1 MQKIVLFFILSIVS
15 VLYIQAQPSIAVID
29 FDSGNYC
36 TVQKAAI
43 MTDLFRNE
51 LIRSG
56 RANIVDRKNMDKII
70 AEMKF
75 QMSDWVNPVKIKQ
88 IGQMIGADYLMTGN
102 FDMLGNNIYLVV
114 QMLDIETA
122 KAVYSS
128 KMVMSFWEE
137 YDRKVKGFAEEF
149 INKFPTVNIFTGTWT
164 TNLIHDNIMDT
175 YAITFIGA
183 NRCNIKITSFI
194 NGAEK
199 EEEGQG
205 TYSYD
210 GSILKITSILRN
222 SQIPHIN
229 NIQWSSV
236 ISINSGNSSFNMLV
250 KPTSQSTNQVRVTF
264 TKE

>member
-1 MQKIVLFFILSIVS
+1 MRKTVFIFTIFISSI
-15 VLYIQAQPSIAVID
+15 LCLQAQPSIAVID

-36 TVQKAAI
+36 TVQRAAI

-56 RANIVDRKNMDKII
+56 RADIVDRKNIDKII

-75 QMSDWVNPVKIKQ
+75 QMSDWVNPAKIKQ

-102 FDMLGNNIYLVV
+102 FDVLGNNIYLVV

-122 KAVYSS
+122 RAFYSS
-128 KMVMSFWEE
+128 KMVLAVWEE

-149 INKFPTVNIFTGTWT
+149 ISRLPAVNIFTGTWT
-164 TNLIHDNIMDT
+164 ANIPHDNIIDT
-175 YAITFIGA
+175 YAITFIGS
-183 NRCNIKITSFI
+183 NRCSIRISSI
-194 NGAEK
+194 VNGSEII
-199 EEEGQG
+199 EEGQG

-210 GSILKITSILRN
+210 GTILKITSLLRN

-236 ISINSGNSSFNMLV
+236 ISISGGSSSFNMLV
-250 KPTSQSTNQVRVTF
+250 KPTSLSTNQVRVTF
-264 TKE
+264 IKE